1 MRGSVVKVPG
11 IEAGPASNRLLGPH
25 DPSPVIV
32 TNPGGSSPFL
42 LFGDHAGRLIPKSLG
57 DLGLP
62 AEAHERH
69 IAWDIGVAGLG
80 ERLAAMLD
88 APFIRQAYSRLVI
101 DCNRVPGAADSTPEV
116 SDGQIIPGN
125 QGLSVADL
133 AARRDEI
140 YAPYQER
147 ISQALDA
154 RQRLGRPT
162 VLVSVHSFTP
172 IFQDYVRPWRF
183 GVLHRNDSAFS
194 SRVLMLLR
202 ETYGDQAGDNQP
214 YSMDQIDNTIP
225 LHADA
230 RGLDYLELET
240 RQDLLADAPGQDEIA
255 TVVAGVLVEALKSL
269 P

>member
-1 MRGSVVKVPG
+1 MTIPN
-11 IEAGPASNRLLGPH
+11 AATSNRLLGPS
-25 DPSPVIV
+25 DPSPAIV

-42 LFGDHAGRLIPKSLG
+42 LLGDHAGRLIPERLG

-62 AEAHERH
+62 AEAHLRH

-80 ERLAAMLD
+80 ERLAVALD

-116 SDGQIIPGN
+116 SDGQTIPGN
-125 QGLSVADL
+125 LGLSAADL

-140 YAPYQER
+140 YAPYQAR
-147 ISQALDA
+147 ISEALDE
-154 RQRLGRPT
+154 RRRLGRPT
-162 VLVSVHSFTP
+162 LLVSLHSFTP
-172 IFQDYVRPWRF
+172 IFQGFVRPWRF
-183 GVLHRNDSAFS
+183 GVLHRGDSAFS
-194 SRVLMLLR
+194 SRVLAVLR
-202 ETYGDQAGDNQP
+202 KALGEQAGDNQP

-240 RQDLLADAPGQDEIA
+240 RQDLIADAAGQDEIA
-255 TVVAGVLVEALKSL
+255 AAVAALLREALAAV
-269 P
+269 